1 MLKVDFSLVFENVD
15 YAQLEQENKLESLAE
30 DLQRAWAAEAGVPL
44 EAVVVTLRQGSL
56 ITEIEIRFV
65 GEEKMADAE
74 TLQQGVEDYAVVV
87 DVIKDSGELSSA
99 LGIQDASALTVDET
113 KSFTRIGG
121 SVQIVEED
129 PTKKDE
135 DWFSSGKRIVILA
148 FGGLLVLTLGYCGIS
163 RKYGSKKPSAY
174 LAKMKQKDRI
184 NQDQLLPTTIK
195 TNSQAA
201 NRHITFNPLSD
212 GL

>member
-74 TLQQGVEDYAVVV
+74 TL
-87 DVIKDSGELSSA
+87 
-99 LGIQDASALTVDET
+99 
-113 KSFTRIGG
+113 
-121 SVQIVEED
+121 
-129 PTKKDE
+129 
-135 DWFSSGKRIVILA
+135 
-148 FGGLLVLTLGYCGIS
+148 
-163 RKYGSKKPSAY
+163 
-174 LAKMKQKDRI
+174 
-184 NQDQLLPTTIK
+184 
-195 TNSQAA
+195 
-201 NRHITFNPLSD
+201 
-212 GL
+212 